1 MVGPLVTEPAGRS
14 DADLA
19 RRVLASPGAAGPEEA
34 ELCRRFAPRVR
45 LFGLRHLRDEEAA
58 GELTQRVLL
67 LLLEKLRAGEV
78 TAPERVASFVLGVAR
93 RTALAMRRDG
103 ARLAPLE
110 PDALPA
116 EAAAPPDPLL
126 AARLAGCLEAL
137 GERERSVVVLT
148 FYQGQGAAEIAAA
161 LALSEGNVRV
171 VRHRG
176 VGRLRACLEG
186 AA

>member
-1 MVGPLVTEPAGRS
+1 MTDPAGRS

-58 GELTQRVLL
+58 RELTQRVLL

-116 EAAAPPDPLL
+116 GAAAPPDPLL
-126 AARLAGCLEAL
+126 SARLAGCLEAL
-137 GERERSVVVLT
+137 GERERSVVLLT
-148 FYQGQGAAEIAAA
+148 FYQGQSAAEIAAA